1 MIDQSHNITDPLESM
16 LSSAEAIAGAFTR
29 ALLID
34 RSALAAARDQNDVMG
49 AFLALRRGYNV
60 DVAPILAM
68 ARIEANGA
76 ADPIAM
82 YRETEWRARQAQQR
96 KRTLG
101 TAGIV

>member
-1 MIDQSHNITDPLESM
+1 MITAAAFDAAETAARVEV
-16 LSSAEAIAGAFTR
+16 EAIAGAFTR

-82 YRETEWRARQAQQR
+82 SATFSPSSSEWPGL
-96 KRTLG
+96 TG
-101 TAGIV
+101 